1 MEQNPNRRRQ
11 ALRLLRIALI
21 AFGLLVLTVVLHPQ
35 RMLPPDMT
43 LGEFFQAM
51 IGVLMLSGLMAAV
64 VRILFHLDLRMNTP
78 SGLILSQQA

>member
-1 MEQNPNRRRQ
+1 MDQNPNRRRQ

-35 RMLPPDMT
+35 RVLPPDMT

-64 VRILFHLDLRMNTP
+64 VLRAWNDYQRKLRDKNKP
-78 SGLILSQQA
+78 RE

>member
-21 AFGLLVLTVVLHPQ
+21 ALGLLILTVVVQPRRL
-35 RMLPPDMT
+35 LPPDMT

-51 IGVLMLSGLMAAV
+51 VGVLMLSGLMAAV
-64 VRILFHLDLRMNTP
+64 VLRAWNDYRRK
-78 SGLILSQQA
+78 LRDKNKRRE

>member
-21 AFGLLVLTVVLHPQ
+21 AFGLLVLTVV
-35 RMLPPDMT
+35 PDMT

-64 VRILFHLDLRMNTP
+64 VLRAWNDYQRKLRDKNKP
-78 SGLILSQQA
+78 RE

>member
-35 RMLPPDMT
+35 RVLPPDMT
-43 LGEFFQAM
+43 LVEFFQAM

-64 VRILFHLDLRMNTP
+64 VLRAWNDYQRKLRDKNKP
-78 SGLILSQQA
+78 RE

>member
-11 ALRLLRIALI
+11 ALRLLRIVLI

-64 VRILFHLDLRMNTP
+64 VLRAWNDYQRKLRDKNK
-78 SGLILSQQA
+78 SRE

>member
-1 MEQNPNRRRQ
+1 MEHNPNRRRQ

-21 AFGLLVLTVVLHPQ
+21 AFGLLILTVVLHPQ

-51 IGVLMLSGLMAAV
+51 LGVLMLSGLMAAV
-64 VRILFHLDLRMNTP
+64 VFRAWNDYQRKLREKSKP
-78 SGLILSQQA
+78 KE

>member
-21 AFGLLVLTVVLHPQ
+21 ALGLLILTVVVQPR

-64 VRILFHLDLRMNTP
+64 VLRAWNDYQRKLRDKNKP
-78 SGLILSQQA
+78 RE

>member
-35 RMLPPDMT
+35 RVLPPDMT

-64 VRILFHLDLRMNTP
+64 VFRAWNDYQRKLRDKNKP
-78 SGLILSQQA
+78 RE

>member
-21 AFGLLVLTVVLHPQ
+21 AFGLLVLTDVLHPQ
-35 RMLPPDMT
+35 RVLPPDMT

-64 VRILFHLDLRMNTP
+64 VLRAWNDYQRKLRDKNKP
-78 SGLILSQQA
+78 RE

>member
-21 AFGLLVLTVVLHPQ
+21 AFGLLVLTVVL

-64 VRILFHLDLRMNTP
+64 VLRAWNDYQRKLRDKNK
-78 SGLILSQQA
+78 SRE

>member
-21 AFGLLVLTVVLHPQ
+21 ALGLLILTVVVQPR

-64 VRILFHLDLRMNTP
+64 VLRAWNDYQRK
-78 SGLILSQQA
+78 LRDKNKRRE